1 MTEPCRALRGLLE
14 AVVREYRRIL
24 GRNLAGIY
32 LHGSAAF
39 GCFLWQTSDI
49 DLLVDLTGTNIRSL
63 LALGS
68 VYCDLESA
76 LGKSID
82 LLPVSSLEQG
92 SQSASDALFRDAVQK
107 ERVRIYDAAS

>member
-1 MTEPCRALRGLLE
+1 MHGLHDGDLQRIIAPIAEQYGLWAVYVFGSYARGE
-14 AVVREYRRIL
+14 A
-24 GRNLAGIY
+24 NAD
-32 LHGSAAF
+32 
-39 GCFLWQTSDI
+39 SDI

-63 LALGS
+63 FALGS

-82 LLPVSSLEQG
+82 LIPVSSLEQT
-92 SQSASDALFRDAVQK
+92 SKSASDELFRNAVQT

>member
-1 MTEPCRALRGLLE
+1 MVYTIDDL
-14 AVVREYRRIL
+14 RRIIAPIAEQYGL
-24 GRNLAGIY
+24 RAVY
-32 LHGSAAF
+32 VFGSYARGEANAD
-39 GCFLWQTSDI
+39 SDI

-63 LALGS
+63 FALGS

-82 LLPVSSLEQG
+82 LIPVSK
-92 SQSASDALFRDAVQK
+92 SASDELFRNTVQT

>member
-1 MTEPCRALRGLLE
+1 MTCGVLLPPIAEQYGLRAVYVFGSYARGE
-14 AVVREYRRIL
+14 A
-24 GRNLAGIY
+24 NAD
-32 LHGSAAF
+32 
-39 GCFLWQTSDI
+39 SDI

-63 LALGS
+63 FALGS

-82 LLPVSSLEQG
+82 LIPVSSLEQT
-92 SQSASDALFRDAVQK
+92 SKSASDELFRNTVQT

>member
-1 MTEPCRALRGLLE
+1 MYVFGSYARGD
-14 AVVREYRRIL
+14 A
-24 GRNLAGIY
+24 NAD
-32 LHGSAAF
+32 
-39 GCFLWQTSDI
+39 SDI

-63 LALGS
+63 FALGN

-82 LLPVSSLEQG
+82 LIPVSSLEQT
-92 SQSASDALFRDAVQK
+92 SKSASDELFRNAVQT

>member
-1 MTEPCRALRGLLE
+1 MGIIRIE
-14 AVVREYRRIL
+14 IL
-24 GRNLAGIY
+24 GGAVY
-32 LHGSAAF
+32 VFGSYARGEANAD
-39 GCFLWQTSDI
+39 SDI

-63 LALGS
+63 FALGS

-82 LLPVSSLEQG
+82 LIPVSALEQT
-92 SQSASDALFRDAVQK
+92 SKSMSDDLFRNAVQT

>member
-1 MTEPCRALRGLLE
+1 VHGLHDGDLQRIIAPIAEQYGLWAVYVFGSYARGE
-14 AVVREYRRIL
+14 A
-24 GRNLAGIY
+24 NAD
-32 LHGSAAF
+32 
-39 GCFLWQTSDI
+39 SDI

-63 LALGS
+63 FALGS

-82 LLPVSSLEQG
+82 LIPVSSLEQT
-92 SQSASDALFRDAVQK
+92 SKSASDELFRNAVQT

>member
-1 MTEPCRALRGLLE
+1 MIYTIDEIS
-14 AVVREYRRIL
+14 RRIRPVAEKYHL
-24 GRNLAGIY
+24 KTVY
-32 LHGSAAF
+32 LFGSYARGEANAD
-39 GCFLWQTSDI
+39 SDI

-63 LALGS
+63 FALGS

-82 LLPVSSLEQG
+82 LIPVSSLEQT
-92 SQSASDALFRDAVQK
+92 SKSASDELFRNAVQT

>member
-1 MTEPCRALRGLLE
+1 MVYTMDDL
-14 AVVREYRRIL
+14 RRIIAPIAAQYGL
-24 GRNLAGIY
+24 RAVY
-32 LHGSAAF
+32 VFGSYARGEADAD
-39 GCFLWQTSDI
+39 SDI

-63 LALGS
+63 LSLGS

-92 SQSASDALFRDAVQK
+92 SKSASDALFRDAVQK
-107 ERVRIYDAAS
+107 EMVRIYDAAS

>member
-1 MTEPCRALRGLLE
+1 MVYTMDDL
-14 AVVREYRRIL
+14 RRIIAPIAAQYGL
-24 GRNLAGIY
+24 RAVY
-32 LHGSAAF
+32 VFGSYARGEAD
-39 GCFLWQTSDI
+39 SDI

>member
-1 MTEPCRALRGLLE
+1 MVYTIDDL
-14 AVVREYRRIL
+14 RRIIAPIAEQYGL
-24 GRNLAGIY
+24 RAVY
-32 LHGSAAF
+32 VFGSYAH
-39 GCFLWQTSDI
+39 SDI

-63 LALGS
+63 FALGS

-82 LLPVSSLEQG
+82 LIPVSSLEQT
-92 SQSASDALFRDAVQK
+92 SKSASDELFRNTVQT

>member
-1 MTEPCRALRGLLE
+1 MVYTMDDL
-14 AVVREYRRIL
+14 RRIIAPIAAQYGL
-24 GRNLAGIY
+24 RAVY
-32 LHGSAAF
+32 VFGSYARGEADAD
-39 GCFLWQTSDI
+39 SDI

-76 LGKSID
+76 L
-82 LLPVSSLEQG
+82 
-92 SQSASDALFRDAVQK
+92 K

>member
-1 MTEPCRALRGLLE
+1 MATNLQALQPELSALCRRYR
-14 AVVREYRRIL
+14 VRRL
-24 GRNLAGIY
+24 DVF
-32 LHGSAAF
+32 GSAAT
-39 GCFLWQTSDI
+39 GKARADSDI

-107 ERVRIYDAAS
+107 ERVRIYDAVS

>member
-1 MTEPCRALRGLLE
+1 MVYTIDDL
-14 AVVREYRRIL
+14 RRIIAPIAKQYGL
-24 GRNLAGIY
+24 RAVY
-32 LHGSAAF
+32 VFGSYARGEANAD
-39 GCFLWQTSDI
+39 SDI

-63 LALGS
+63 FALGN

-82 LLPVSSLEQG
+82 LIPVSSLEQT
-92 SQSASDALFRDAVQK
+92 SKSASDELFRNAVQT

>member
-1 MTEPCRALRGLLE
+1 M
-14 AVVREYRRIL
+14 
-24 GRNLAGIY
+24 
-32 LHGSAAF
+32 
-39 GCFLWQTSDI
+39 
-49 DLLVDLTGTNIRSL
+49 

-107 ERVRIYDAAS
+107 ERVRIYDAAN

>member
-1 MTEPCRALRGLLE
+1 MTCSVLLRLSQSSTDCGPCMSLAPTPAE
-14 AVVREYRRIL
+14 A
-24 GRNLAGIY
+24 NAD
-32 LHGSAAF
+32 
-39 GCFLWQTSDI
+39 SDI

-63 LALGS
+63 FALGS

-82 LLPVSSLEQG
+82 LIPVSALEQT
-92 SQSASDALFRDAVQK
+92 SKSTSDDLFRNAVQT

>member
-1 MTEPCRALRGLLE
+1 MVYTIDDL
-14 AVVREYRRIL
+14 RRIIVPIAEQYGL
-24 GRNLAGIY
+24 RAVY
-32 LHGSAAF
+32 VFGSYARGEANAD
-39 GCFLWQTSDI
+39 SDI

-63 LALGS
+63 FALGS

-82 LLPVSSLEQG
+82 LIPVSSLEQT
-92 SQSASDALFRDAVQK
+92 SKSASDELFRNTVQT

>member
-1 MTEPCRALRGLLE
+1 MRPSPRNMGCGPCMSSAPTPE
-14 AVVREYRRIL
+14 AD
-24 GRNLAGIY
+24 AD
-32 LHGSAAF
+32 
-39 GCFLWQTSDI
+39 SDI

>member
-1 MTEPCRALRGLLE
+1 MVYTIDDL
-14 AVVREYRRIL
+14 RRIIAPIAEQYGL
-24 GRNLAGIY
+24 RTVY
-32 LHGSAAF
+32 VFGSYARREANAD
-39 GCFLWQTSDI
+39 SDI

-63 LALGS
+63 FALGS

-82 LLPVSSLEQG
+82 LIPVSALEQT
-92 SQSASDALFRDAVQK
+92 SKSTSDDLFRNAVQT

>member
-1 MTEPCRALRGLLE
+1 MVYTIDDL
-14 AVVREYRRIL
+14 RRIIAPIAERYGL
-24 GRNLAGIY
+24 RAVY
-32 LHGSAAF
+32 VFGSYARGEANAD
-39 GCFLWQTSDI
+39 SDI

-63 LALGS
+63 FALGS

-82 LLPVSSLEQG
+82 LIPVSSLEQT
-92 SQSASDALFRDAVQK
+92 SKSTSDELFRNAVQT